1 MPQLTDNWFAEGLQD
16 FEYKRYLLLAYL
28 QEVKE
33 KFAKT
38 ELYPAFS
45 ELINHYQNL
54 IQFRESKNALQSQFP
69 KKLAG
74 LSVEKLKLLYK
85 ALEDDERLSELED
98 IVNYAVPLVKHHLE
112 EGKEIFEFIDESIE
126 IESIGLLP
134 LNKSEGYFLLRGG
147 DSKTIKAYEYRVTIF
162 ESAQE
167 KFRGLQ
173 TEFLREFTLSIV
185 NTFESI
191 KLDLIRLR
199 RNLPNPAT
207 FAICSRFNF
216 PPDASLV
223 PVARRKFMRHLATF
237 AA

>member
-1 MPQLTDNWFAEGLQD
+1 MPQLNDNWFAEGLQD

-28 QEVKE
+28 KEVKE

-38 ELYPAFS
+38 ELYPTFS
-45 ELINHYQNL
+45 DLINHYQNL

-69 KKLAG
+69 KKLSG
-74 LSVEKLKLLYK
+74 MSMEKLQLLYK
-85 ALEDDERLSELED
+85 AMENDERLAELED
-98 IVNYAVPLVKHHLE
+98 IVNYAVPLVKRHLE
-112 EGKEIFEFIDESIE
+112 EGKEIYEFIDESIE

-134 LNKSEGYFLLRGG
+134 LNKSEGYFLLRCG
-147 DSKTIKAYEYRVTIF
+147 DSKTILAYEYRVTIF

-173 TEFLREFTLSIV
+173 TSLLREFTLSLAT
-185 NTFESI
+185 TFESI

-199 RNLPNPAT
+199 RELPNPAT
-207 FAICSRFNF
+207 FSICSRFVF
-216 PPDASLV
+216 PSDASLV